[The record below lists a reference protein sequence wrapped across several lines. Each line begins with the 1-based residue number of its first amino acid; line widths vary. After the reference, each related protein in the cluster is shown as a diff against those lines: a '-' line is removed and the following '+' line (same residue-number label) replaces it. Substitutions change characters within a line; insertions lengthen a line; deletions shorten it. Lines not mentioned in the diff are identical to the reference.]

1 MHICLTRPPWV
12 NSSSKLSIHWDW
24 VTHVCVRKLPMIDSD
39 NGLSPVQH
47 LAIIWINAVL
57 LLIGW
62 DRRQAQDQHPYWHP
76 CSSSLGTYKNSTQG
90 NTAREPHHGLVNRA
104 LQKLTVVEEIVAGWP
119 VPVSDEN
126 LDCSC
131 RASQSQGGITP
142 VRYNTTNS
150 KLVDTSLQ
158 KVTLNHTTDAIAN

>member
-39 NGLSPVQH
+39 NGLSPVQY
-47 LAIIWINAVL
+47 LAIIWTNAVL
-57 LLIGW
+57 LLIGR

-119 VPVSDEN
+119 VPASDEN
-126 LDCSC
+126 LDCSEGLYGNGG
-131 RASQSQGGITP
+131 RHTSSVLALPTFWVTWPQMDSYWLMDTQQAS
-142 VRYNTTNS
+142 
-150 KLVDTSLQ
+150 
-158 KVTLNHTTDAIAN
+158 